1 MTGMSGSDIS
11 GRRLIVKIFNHFVS
25 LFCLV
30 LMMSTT
36 APAET
41 KTYVYAFDSDY
52 PPYTFME
59 KGKPTGFDIDVMKAI
74 FQDRDVV
81 IEYKP
86 MQWVDVQEALRQG
99 RVHATSGMAKKED
112 RKKIYDFS
120 QLPLCDLKISIFT
133 TPRSRI
139 RNIRDLKDKRVA
151 TQRGSVYQKLL
162 EQKGFKPEL
171 YETESEALVALF
183 REKADAFVGTEKT
196 ALYNIR
202 KYNLKDVFPISTPL
216 EVSSTYFVVKKGDHD
231 LLARIDEGMQRI
243 KRDGTFDRI
252 YRQWFVEE
260 LSAEE
265 VRNLLS
271 RAREAAFYAY
281 APYTNFAVGA
291 AVLTSSGKIYTGCN
305 VENAIVG
312 YTTTAVKMAVFK
324 AISEGEAHFKAV
336 LSIFPGDRL
345 GAPAPDERQI
355 IAEFDRGTLVV
366 IDDGRGNYRHAM
378 VSELLPFSFQ
388 LDP

>member
-1 MTGMSGSDIS
+1 MTGMSGLDIS
-11 GRRLIVKIFNHFVS
+11 GRRLTMKIFNYFIS

-30 LMMSTT
+30 LMMNTT
-36 APAET
+36 AMAET
-41 KTYVYAFDSDY
+41 KAYIYAFDSDY
-52 PPYTFME
+52 PPYAFME

-74 FQDRDVV
+74 FKDKDVS

-86 MQWVDVQEALRQG
+86 MQWGDVQEALRQG
-99 RVHATSGMAKKED
+99 RVHATSGMAKKEE

-120 QLPLCDLKISIFT
+120 QSPLCDLKISIFT
-133 TPRSRI
+133 TPRSHI
-139 RNIRDLKDKRVA
+139 RNLQDLKDKKVA
-151 TQRGSVYQKLL
+151 TQRGSLYQKLL
-162 EQKGFKPEL
+162 EQRGFKPDL

-202 KYNLKDVFPISTPL
+202 KYNLKGVFPISTPL
-216 EVSSTYFVVKKGDHD
+216 EVSSTYFVVKKGDND

-265 VRNLLS
+265 VRNMLS

-281 APYTNFAVGA
+281 APYTNSIVGA

-305 VENAIVG
+305 IENAIVG
-312 YTTTAVKMAVFK
+312 YTATATKVAVFK
-324 AISEGEAHFKAV
+324 AISEGESHFKAV
-336 LSIFPGDRL
+336 VSIYPGDRI

-366 IDDGRGNYRHAM
+366 IDDGRGNYRHVM
-378 VSELLPFSFQ
+378 ISELLPFFFQ
-388 LDP
+388 WDQ

>member
-1 MTGMSGSDIS
+1 MNGMSGSDIS
-11 GRRLIVKIFNHFVS
+11 GRRLIMKIFNHFVS

-36 APAET
+36 AAAET

-265 VRNLLS
+265 VRNLLG